1 MSEYLISHSNF
12 NFNGEIPIPP
22 DKSISHRAIILSTFN
37 KEMTKINNLLLS
49 DDVKTTMYSVG
60 SIGVMFAEN
69 NGKIF
74 TRGTGIREY
83 IQSPET
89 IDCRNSGTTA
99 RLLTGLLSGQKFS
112 TRLDGD
118 ESLKKR
124 PMDRVREPLQEI
136 GAKIETNSGRMPVD
150 IFPSAINGGTIN
162 LSTPSAQ
169 VKSAVILAALS
180 GNAELKINIEKVTRD
195 HTEIMLN
202 YFTENII
209 IEQDCLTIIPDP
221 KIINDQI
228 EVPNDPSSAAFFI
241 VGALINNNSDILLK
255 NICINPT
262 RIKFIDILKDM
273 GANILMNNER
283 NVSGELV
290 ADINVKSS
298 DLKGIEI
305 SESEIPLI
313 IDEIPILSLA
323 MSLAEGESN
332 IYGATELRFKES
344 DRINTI
350 ISELSK
356 LGANISENNDNIK
369 IIGKETLTH
378 GEVDSHDD
386 HRIAMMLAIAST
398 KCIKDVR
405 ILNSGCVKISF
416 PQFYEIFEK
425 YGRNS

>member
-22 DKSISHRAIILSTFN
+22 DKSISHRAVILSTFN

-150 IFPSAINGGTIN
+150 IFPSVINGGTIN
-162 LSTPSAQ
+162 LSSPSAQ

-180 GNAELKINIEKVTRD
+180 GNAELKINMEKVTRD

-241 VGALINNNSDILLK
+241 VGALINDNSDILLK

-273 GANILMNNER
+273 GANIFMNNER

-369 IIGKETLTH
+369 IIGKEALTH

>member
-1 MSEYLISHSNF
+1 MSEYLISHTNF

-22 DKSISHRAIILSTFN
+22 DKSISHRAVILSTFN

-99 RLLTGLLSGQKFS
+99 RLLIGLLSGQKFS

-124 PMDRVREPLQEI
+124 PMDRVKEPLEEI
-136 GAKIETNSGRMPVD
+136 GAKIETNNGRMPVD
-150 IFPSAINGGTIN
+150 IFPSVINGGTIN

-180 GNAELKINIEKVTRD
+180 GNSELKINIEKVTRD

-209 IEQDCLTIIPDP
+209 IEQDSLTIIPDP

-241 VGALINNNSDILLK
+241 VGALINDNSDILLK

-262 RIKFIDILKDM
+262 RIKFIDILKNM

-298 DLKGIEI
+298 DLKGIEV

-369 IIGKETLTH
+369 IVGKEVLTY

-386 HRIAMMLAIAST
+386 HRIAMMLTIAST
-398 KCIKDVR
+398 KCIKDVK

-416 PQFYEIFEK
+416 PQFYEVFEK

>member
-1 MSEYLISHSNF
+1 MSEYLVSDSIFKFH
-12 NFNGEIPIPP
+12 GEIPIPP
-22 DKSISHRAIILSTFN
+22 DKSISHRAVILSTFN

-60 SIGVMFAEN
+60 AIGVMFAEN

-124 PMDRVREPLQEI
+124 PMDRVKEPLEEI
-136 GAKIETNSGRMPVD
+136 GAKIETNNGRMPVD
-150 IFPSAINGGTIN
+150 IFPSEIKGGSID
-162 LSTPSAQ
+162 LSSPSAQ
-169 VKSAVILAALS
+169 VKSAIILAALS
-180 GNAELKINIEKVTRD
+180 GNGELKINVDKVTRD
-195 HTEIMLN
+195 HTEIMLS

-209 IEQDCLTIIPDP
+209 IEKNCLTVIPDP
-221 KIINDQI
+221 KIITDQI
-228 EVPNDPSSAAFFI
+228 EIPNDPSSAAFFI
-241 VGALINNNSDILLK
+241 VGALINDNSDILLK
-255 NICINPT
+255 DICINPT
-262 RIKFIDILKDM
+262 RIKFIEILKNM

-298 DLKGIEI
+298 TLKGIEI

-323 MSLAEGESN
+323 MCLAEGESN

-344 DRINTI
+344 DRINSI

-356 LGANISENNDNIK
+356 LGANISENSDNIK
-369 IIGKETLTH
+369 IVGKETLTY
-378 GEVDSHDD
+378 GEVNSHNDQ
-386 HRIAMMLAIAST
+386 RIAMMLAIAST
-398 KCIKDVR
+398 KCIKDVK
-405 ILNSGCVKISF
+405 ILNPDCVKISF
-416 PQFYEIFEK
+416 PQFFEVFEK

>member
-1 MSEYLISHSNF
+1 
-12 NFNGEIPIPP
+12 
-22 DKSISHRAIILSTFN
+22 
-37 KEMTKINNLLLS
+37 
-49 DDVKTTMYSVG
+49 
-60 SIGVMFAEN
+60 
-69 NGKIF
+69 
-74 TRGTGIREY
+74 
-83 IQSPET
+83 
-89 IDCRNSGTTA
+89 
-99 RLLTGLLSGQKFS
+99 
-112 TRLDGD
+112 
-118 ESLKKR
+118 
-124 PMDRVREPLQEI
+124 
-136 GAKIETNSGRMPVD
+136 
-150 IFPSAINGGTIN
+150 
-162 LSTPSAQ
+162 
-169 VKSAVILAALS
+169 
-180 GNAELKINIEKVTRD
+180 
-195 HTEIMLN
+195 
-202 YFTENII
+202 
-209 IEQDCLTIIPDP
+209 
-221 KIINDQI
+221 
-228 EVPNDPSSAAFFI
+228 
-241 VGALINNNSDILLK
+241 
-255 NICINPT
+255 
-262 RIKFIDILKDM
+262 M

-369 IIGKETLTH
+369 IIGKEALTH

>member
-136 GAKIETNSGRMPVD
+136 GAKIETNSGRMPID
-150 IFPSAINGGTIN
+150 IFPSVINGGTIN
-162 LSTPSAQ
+162 LTSPSAQ

-180 GNAELKINIEKVTRD
+180 GNAELKINIEKATRD

-209 IEQDCLTIIPDP
+209 FEQNCITIIPDP
-221 KIINDQI
+221 KIINDLI

-241 VGALINNNSDILLK
+241 VGALINDNSDILLK

-405 ILNSGCVKISF
+405 ILNSGLSLIH
-416 PQFYEIFEK
+416 I
-425 YGRNS
+425 

>member
-1 MSEYLISHSNF
+1 MSEYLISHTNF

-22 DKSISHRAIILSTFN
+22 DKSISHRAVILSTFN

-136 GAKIETNSGRMPVD
+136 GAKIETNNGRMPVD
-150 IFPSAINGGTIN
+150 IFPSVINGGTIN

-180 GNAELKINIEKVTRD
+180 GNSELKINIEKVTRD

-209 IEQDCLTIIPDP
+209 IEQDSLTIIPDP

-241 VGALINNNSDILLK
+241 VGALINDNSDILLK

-262 RIKFIDILKDM
+262 RIKFIDILKNM

-298 DLKGIEI
+298 DLKGIEV

-369 IIGKETLTH
+369 IVGKEVLTY

-386 HRIAMMLAIAST
+386 HRIAMMLTIAST
-398 KCIKDVR
+398 KCIKDVK

>member
-124 PMDRVREPLQEI
+124 PMDRVREPLEEI
-136 GAKIETNSGRMPVD
+136 GAKIETNSGRMPID
-150 IFPSAINGGTIN
+150 IFPSVINGGTIN
-162 LSTPSAQ
+162 LTSPSAQ

-180 GNAELKINIEKVTRD
+180 GNAELKINIEKATRD

-209 IEQDCLTIIPDP
+209 FEQNCITIIPDP
-221 KIINDQI
+221 KIINDLI

-241 VGALINNNSDILLK
+241 VGALINDNSDILLK

>member
-1 MSEYLISHSNF
+1 MSEYLINHSNF

-136 GAKIETNSGRMPVD
+136 GAKIETNSGRMPID
-150 IFPSAINGGTIN
+150 IFPSVINGGTIN
-162 LSTPSAQ
+162 LTSPSAQ

-180 GNAELKINIEKVTRD
+180 GNAELKINIEKATRD

-209 IEQDCLTIIPDP
+209 FEQNCITIIPDP
-221 KIINDQI
+221 KIINDLI

-241 VGALINNNSDILLK
+241 VGALINDNSDILLK

>member
-136 GAKIETNSGRMPVD
+136 GAKIETNSGRMPID
-150 IFPSAINGGTIN
+150 IFPSVINGGTIN
-162 LSTPSAQ
+162 LTSPSAQ

-180 GNAELKINIEKVTRD
+180 GNAELKINIEKATRD

-209 IEQDCLTIIPDP
+209 FEQNCITIIPDP
-221 KIINDQI
+221 KIINDLI

-241 VGALINNNSDILLK
+241 VGALINDNSDILLK

-298 DLKGIEI
+298 DLKGVEI